1 MRQTE
6 IENHNP
12 PRLPQDIHE
21 VSVPSDAPRSDA
33 LPSLRVRSYTPAGMQ
48 LVGDSESESAD
59 ALSSP
64 SRQME
69 NIALS
74 PTVTLGQS
82 TSMLRTSRQ
91 RQQKQA
97 KKKRDMV
104 RKRVQRSDDSQDL
117 ARICELLKIPLSPK
131 KTLARRSEYL
141 FIHLYIF
148 VRGIECIIVLVS
160 VEALVERCRFES
172 ASEHQCQ
179 LEEREASAVVVRE
192 ELARLSTQGNT
203 ASSPPIN
210 AYNFLGGSD
219 VYDLGAMGRGL
230 DEWHNRG
237 LLSSFVGQV

>member
-33 LPSLRVRSYTPAGMQ
+33 LPSLRVRSYTPSGMQ
-48 LVGDSESESAD
+48 VIGDSAD
-59 ALSSP
+59 APSSP

-69 NIALS
+69 AVALS
-74 PTVTLGQS
+74 PTATLGQS

-91 RQQKQA
+91 RQQKQT
-97 KKKRDMV
+97 KQKRDMV

-160 VEALVERCRFES
+160 VEALVERCRFEG

-179 LEEREASAVVVRE
+179 SEEGEASAVVVRE
-192 ELARLSTQGNT
+192 ELAQLSTEGNT
-203 ASSPPIN
+203 TSSPPIN
-210 AYNFLGGSD
+210 AYPFLGGSD
-219 VYDLGAMGRGL
+219 VYELGAMDREL

-237 LLSSFVGQV
+237 LLSSAVGQV